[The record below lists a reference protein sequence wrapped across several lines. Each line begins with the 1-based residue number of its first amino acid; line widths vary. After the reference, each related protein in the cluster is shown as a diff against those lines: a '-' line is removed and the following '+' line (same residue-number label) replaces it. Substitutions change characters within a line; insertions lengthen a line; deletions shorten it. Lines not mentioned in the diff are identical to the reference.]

1 MSTKWAMFNDFL
13 AEDNDF
19 IFFIIY
25 ADTGFFKDV
34 LIQEMQLKAAHA
46 T

>member
-25 ADTGFFKDV
+25 AGTGCFQDV
-34 LIQEMQLKAAHA
+34 LIQKTQLKATHA